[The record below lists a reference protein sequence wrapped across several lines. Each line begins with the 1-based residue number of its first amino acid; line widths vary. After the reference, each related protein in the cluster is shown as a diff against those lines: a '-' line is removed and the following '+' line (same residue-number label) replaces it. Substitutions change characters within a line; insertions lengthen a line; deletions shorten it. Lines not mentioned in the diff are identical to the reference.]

1 MPPGPAFV
9 RPGALGAVVFRL
21 AGLILAFSACW
32 GCLSVAKAAS
42 VRASTGQELAALPFP
57 AFVSKWWTLT
67 DKAGVRSHWKLNN
80 CQKILELE
88 ASKLADAGKPVL
100 LDVLKARQG
109 GVSTWGCGR
118 MQHGIETLP
127 GCGCLSLAD
136 KKELPRQWLR
146 RGEAWHNETPGAEP
160 LAASNSIELYLAS
173 TQSRYWIGSAEGK
186 TPGMGFTPWRVHGSE
201 VENWATPEKVFA
213 DLLPAVPLVNPQAW
227 ILRESTGEMQGS
239 YWHQTVLATM
249 QGEGGFKLVFLPW
262 WLVEDYR
269 RPAEF
274 TKDDYTPEE
283 KQVCELAIE
292 WARANPEHA
301 LITRFRGVTPE
312 QIAWRRWT
320 LTTMFQGDREL
331 FASRYPATIEEAF
344 MGVGSMAIPIDI
356 VRWHKSTVQEPI
368 ERFRFE
374 RRGEKVVRVQ
384 DDAGLWTLLEAP
396 ERTGFY
402 ALGADVAEGSV
413 SDRNDARSDRDFS
426 GIVVLN
432 RKTLTTA
439 AVYQGRIEPDVLG
452 LEMLKAAKH
461 FNRAWMANEVNSA
474 GMATLTAIRHYE
486 RVMPR
491 EGAPDLTV
499 APDERPLDKL
509 GWRTTTITRDMLI
522 DGWIAACRRGMDG
535 SWHGRVKCLS
545 RLLAQEESTFV
556 RTATGKREHRPSCH
570 DDVLFAGM
578 IALRVHQ
585 TCPMEADMPDE
596 EQREAIR
603 EAIGAVKPKAS
614 DFEGGVDE
622 WSPDEEEDEGG
633 DDETV

>member
-1 MPPGPAFV
+1 
-9 RPGALGAVVFRL
+9 
-21 AGLILAFSACW
+21 
-32 GCLSVAKAAS
+32 
-42 VRASTGQELAALPFP
+42 
-57 AFVSKWWTLT
+57 
-67 DKAGVRSHWKLNN
+67 
-80 CQKILELE
+80 
-88 ASKLADAGKPVL
+88 
-100 LDVLKARQG
+100 
-109 GVSTWGCGR
+109 
-118 MQHGIETLP
+118 
-127 GCGCLSLAD
+127 
-136 KKELPRQWLR
+136 
-146 RGEAWHNETPGAEP
+146 
-160 LAASNSIELYLAS
+160 
-173 TQSRYWIGSAEGK
+173 
-186 TPGMGFTPWRVHGSE
+186 
-201 VENWATPEKVFA
+201 
-213 DLLPAVPLVNPQAW
+213 
-227 ILRESTGEMQGS
+227 
-239 YWHQTVLATM
+239 
-249 QGEGGFKLVFLPW
+249 
-262 WLVEDYR
+262 
-269 RPAEF
+269 
-274 TKDDYTPEE
+274 
-283 KQVCELAIE
+283 
-292 WARANPEHA
+292 
-301 LITRFRGVTPE
+301 
-312 QIAWRRWT
+312 
-320 LTTMFQGDREL
+320 
-331 FASRYPATIEEAF
+331 
-344 MGVGSMAIPIDI
+344 
-356 VRWHKSTVQEPI
+356 
-368 ERFRFE
+368 
-374 RRGEKVVRVQ
+374 
-384 DDAGLWTLLEAP
+384 LEAP

-426 GIVVLN
+426 AITVLN

-452 LEMLKAAKH
+452 LEMLKAAEH

-474 GMATLTAIRHYE
+474 GMATLAAIRHYE

-509 GWRTTTITRDMLI
+509 GWRTTTSTRDMLI

-570 DDVLFAGM
+570 DDVLFSGM

-622 WSPDEEEDEGG
+622 WNPDLEEEDEGG